1 MKLYH
6 YGFIGILEIH
16 KMKDGNKTK
25 EQLIDEL
32 AESRR
37 RLAESEA
44 SETQPKGAEEALI
57 ESEERPSQLKART
70 FHPRFRLIVSLG
82 LATCIVFAVGHLL
95 GKSWLKVQK
104 SESLSDQS
112 TLRGRIAT
120 QLYDS
125 NESPDLG
132 EATTSAQGDRKQATQ
147 KRGDMSMSETFSPQQ
162 GLYHKATSAAVH
174 MPEPKVET
182 PRAGRVVIQ
191 VGAFREKAKAELLLR
206 KLGEKGYDAYLDARI
221 VNNLGLL
228 YRVRLR
234 GYASQ
239 RAARA
244 AIRRL
249 EKEEGLKGSFAL
261 TVDGGGG
268 RSLTPALQ

>member
-6 YGFIGILEIH
+6 YGFMGILEIH
-16 KMKDGNKTK
+16 KMKDANKTK
-25 EQLIDEL
+25 EQLINKL
-32 AESRR
+32 AKLRQ

-44 SETQPKGAEEALI
+44 SKTQHKGAEEALI
-57 ESEERPSQLKART
+57 ESEERASQLKART

-82 LATCIVFAVGHLL
+82 LATCIVFVVGHLL
-95 GKSWLKVQK
+95 GNSWLKVQK
-104 SESLSDQS
+104 GESLPHQS
-112 TLRGRIAT
+112 TIRARIAT
-120 QLYDS
+120 RLYGS

-132 EATTSAQGDRKQATQ
+132 EATAFAQGDRKEATQ
-147 KRGDMSMSETFSPQQ
+147 KRGDISMAETFSLQQ

-174 MPEPKVET
+174 MAEPKVEM

-206 KLGEKGYDAYLDARI
+206 TLGEKGYDGYLDAGI
-221 VNNLGLL
+221 VKNLGLL

-234 GYASQ
+234 GYASG

-244 AIRRL
+244 AIGWL
-249 EKEEGLKGSFAL
+249 EKEEGLKGFFAL